1 MSDTSVKVAIAFV
14 HGLGHAC
21 RFICARRRWAG
32 RVSAATGHF
41 AAGRLNGSAMVGLD
55 PGLNPSQN
63 MPKAATIPPPR
74 ISVPTVPQF
83 QVIAKSVAR
92 RQKLAMVT
100 PLGNPGFQD

>member
-1 MSDTSVKVAIAFV
+1 VELPHVEHLGKSRYSIV

-21 RFICARRRWAG
+21 RFHLREAALG
-32 RVSAATGHF
+32 RAESPAATGHF

-83 QVIAKSVAR
+83 K
-92 RQKLAMVT
+92 
-100 PLGNPGFQD
+100 